1 MNKINPL
8 YLLALFFVVMLASFS
23 SLSTAQQTLKSEQNS
38 HKKFVQKAVEFNTL
52 NETTKKVYVDKVL
65 KEIKKDK
72 FIKQARLNMQT
83 KAKSY
88 LLSLNKITQK
98 AQEQLLNKILN
109 EKLHIKNLYMDKN
122 KMEVEISYE

>member
-52 NETTKKVYVDKVL
+52 NETTKKVYVDKIL

-72 FIKQARLNMQT
+72 FIKKARLNMQT